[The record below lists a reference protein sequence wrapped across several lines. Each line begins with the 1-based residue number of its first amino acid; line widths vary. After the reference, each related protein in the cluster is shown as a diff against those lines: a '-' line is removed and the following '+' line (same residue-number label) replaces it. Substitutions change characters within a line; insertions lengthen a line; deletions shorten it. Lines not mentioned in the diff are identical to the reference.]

1 MPSIVSHIALIL
13 AAVAPLPRLV
23 IMSEPE
29 GTDPMPE
36 APKDPSMEPV
46 ETETTVESPK
56 KAPEDSEM
64 KDAEEPKHHESP
76 RLKISLRKDPPP
88 VEEEE
93 EDKSESEEGQ
103 ITEEPEKPAESPVQP
118 EPSKEE
124 EKSSTPPA
132 APQPE
137 SSPEPV
143 KEEGEE
149 EEPTESKE
157 SEEPKKKEEKE
168 EENEEEK
175 EEDSKMEVDD
185 SDKVDEE
192 EDEKP
197 VEDND
202 NDNEGSRG
210 DGEGSQGDAG
220 EESTTS
226 KASELPYSTRGRS
239 ATGNEPAG
247 SESWERSTREALDDL
262 GRVKETPA
270 TLGTSF
276 LEALSEEER
285 RTRTRFLPDVE
296 GMHVLRKFEVKDDL
310 VLARSIASG
319 AGVTSL
325 SSSKKKGKRV
335 RDEDDDG
342 MDVDEDDGTS
352 PSEDDHGSDIGRL
365 GTTTLELPSRDLVVP
380 SNAFIPPT
388 GSQSSSSNGD
398 ADGPRATTAPSKGP
412 KDTVSP
418 LLVDSVTAF
427 NPPRPPESIG
437 AKKKHRMLR
446 WERRPE
452 DVEVDLGNYRKTV
465 ARTRQ
470 ELHNAESEYER
481 LETIDAHLRWHFLGH
496 LNLLNEEYLR
506 LNEELNGV
514 QQECVKAA
522 DLLTSRTRSR
532 GAGKGSYAMRDVLAV
547 LKARGG
553 EGKDQDET
561 QAVEPSTDAPVPCS
575 VGIGGLG
582 KMAFVDWD
590 QETCFTSRKPATAW
604 VVPGDTVQTAYGEGT
619 ILEVRAVVIP
629 TTSGEPAPV
638 NQNGS
643 KGDSTKSPGKKKK
656 EKAAVIDAALSK
668 LNTVMPPSV
677 RVQMPYGVGHFP
689 LASVTSKVDPSV
701 YSDTQLAVR
710 WKGMLESAL
719 AVGACLDVE
728 GMIDDIGAAP
738 AVKDVVD
745 GPEND
750 ESAPMDTE
758 NGAVEEDKDED
769 EENSGPSYKGRT
781 IAKSKFLPF
790 GAGLLPTSSGR
801 GSLLHD
807 LPIVEIEKRLNSALF
822 DGGGVLGKVSISRV
836 A

>member
-1 MPSIVSHIALIL
+1 
-13 AAVAPLPRLV
+13 
-23 IMSEPE
+23 
-29 GTDPMPE
+29 MPE
-36 APKDPSMEPV
+36 PPKEPSTEPV
-46 ETETTVESPK
+46 ETETKVETPT

-76 RLKISLRKDPPP
+76 RLKISLEKESPPI
-88 VEEEE
+88 EE
-93 EDKSESEEGQ
+93 EDDKSDSEEGQ
-103 ITEEPEKPAESPVQP
+103 ITEEPEKPAESPVKP

-124 EKSSTPPA
+124 EKSPPPA
-132 APQPE
+132 APLPE
-137 SSPEPV
+137 SSSEPG

-149 EEPTESKE
+149 EEHMESKE
-157 SEEPKKKEEKE
+157 SEEPEKEEK
-168 EENEEEK
+168 K
-175 EEDSKMEVDD
+175 EEDSTMEVDD
-185 SDKVDEE
+185 SEKVDGE
-192 EDEKP
+192 EDDKP
-197 VEDND
+197 AEDND

-210 DGEGSQGDAG
+210 DGEGSQGDVG
-220 EESTTS
+220 EESTAS

-239 ATGNEPAG
+239 TTGNEPAG

-296 GMHVLRKFEVKDDL
+296 GMHVLRKLEVKDDL
-310 VLARSIASG
+310 ALARSIASG

-325 SSSKKKGKRV
+325 ASSKKKGKRA

-342 MDVDEDDGTS
+342 MDVDEDDVTS
-352 PSEDDHGSDIGRL
+352 PSEDDHGSDIGKL
-365 GTTTLELPSRDLVVP
+365 GATTIELPSRNLVVP
-380 SNAFIPPT
+380 SNAFVPPP

-398 ADGPRATTAPSKGP
+398 SDGPKATNAPSKGS

-418 LLVDSVTAF
+418 LLVEFVTAF

-452 DVEVDLGNYRKTV
+452 DVEVDLSNYRKTV

-506 LNEELNGV
+506 LSEELNGV

-532 GAGKGSYAMRDVLAV
+532 GAGKGSYVMRDVLAV

-553 EGKDQDET
+553 EGKDQDEAK
-561 QAVEPSTDAPVPCS
+561 AVEPSTDAPIPCS
-575 VGIGGLG
+575 VGIGGLSS
-582 KMAFVDWD
+582 MAFADWD
-590 QETCFTSRKPATAW
+590 QETNFSSRKPANAW
-604 VVPGDTVQTAYGEGT
+604 VVPGDTVQTSFGEGT
-619 ILEVRAVVIP
+619 VLQVRGVVAP
-629 TTSGEPAPV
+629 TISGQPAPV
-638 NQNGS
+638 SQNGN

-656 EKAAVIDAALSK
+656 EKTAGNDAALSK

-677 RVQMPYGVGHFP
+677 RVQMPYGVGYFP
-689 LASVTSKVDPSV
+689 LSSVTSKVDPSA
-701 YSDTQLAVR
+701 YSDMQLATR

-728 GMIDDIGAAP
+728 GMIEDIGAAP
-738 AVKDVVD
+738 VIQDAVDV
-745 GPEND
+745 PEID
-750 ESAPMDTE
+750 ESALMETE
-758 NGAVEEDKDED
+758 NGAVEEDKEED
-769 EENSGPSYKGRT
+769 EENSGPSDKGPK

-790 GAGLLPTSSGR
+790 GAGLLPTATGR

-807 LPIVEIEKRLNSALF
+807 LPIVDIEKGLNSALF
-822 DGGGVLGKVSISRV
+822 YGAGVLGKVSIPRV
-836 A
+836 V

>member
-1 MPSIVSHIALIL
+1 
-13 AAVAPLPRLV
+13 
-23 IMSEPE
+23 MSEPE
-29 GTDPMPE
+29 GTDPTAE

-46 ETETTVESPK
+46 ETETKVETHK

-64 KDAEEPKHHESP
+64 KDAEESPNHHESP
-76 RLKISLRKDPPP
+76 RLKISPKKEPPP
-88 VEEEE
+88 IE
-93 EDKSESEEGQ
+93 EDDDKSDSEEGQ
-103 ITEEPEKPAESPVQP
+103 ITEELEKPAEAPVES
-118 EPSKEE
+118 EPSEE
-124 EKSSTPPA
+124 EKRSTPPA
-132 APQPE
+132 SPQPE
-137 SSPEPV
+137 SSSLPV

-149 EEPTESKE
+149 NEPTESKE
-157 SEEPKKKEEKE
+157 SEERKK
-168 EENEEEK
+168 EEEK
-175 EEDSKMEVDD
+175 EEDLTMEVDD
-185 SDKVDEE
+185 SEKVDGED
-192 EDEKP
+192 DEKP

-210 DGEGSQGDAG
+210 DGEGSKRDAG
-220 EESTTS
+220 EESAS
-226 KASELPYSTRGRS
+226 KASELAYSTRGRS
-239 ATGNEPAG
+239 TTGNEPAG

-310 VLARSIASG
+310 ALARSVASG

-325 SSSKKKGKRV
+325 ASSKKKGKRA

-352 PSEDDHGSDIGRL
+352 PSEDDRGSDVGKL
-365 GTTTLELPSRDLVVP
+365 GTTTIELPSRNLVVP
-380 SNAFIPPT
+380 STAFIPPP
-388 GSQSSSSNGD
+388 GSHSSSSNGD
-398 ADGPRATTAPSKGP
+398 SDGPKTTTTPSKSP

-418 LLVDSVTAF
+418 LLVDFVTAF

-452 DVEVDLGNYRKTV
+452 DVEVDLSNYRKTV

-532 GAGKGSYAMRDVLAV
+532 GAGKGSYVMRDVLTV

-553 EGKDQDET
+553 EGKDQDEAQT
-561 QAVEPSTDAPVPCS
+561 VEPVTDAPVPCS
-575 VGIGGLG
+575 VGIGGLSN
-582 KMAFVDWD
+582 MAFADWD
-590 QETCFTSRKPATAW
+590 QETNFSSRKPANAW
-604 VVPGDTVQTAYGEGT
+604 VVPGDTVQTSYGEGT
-619 ILEVRAVVIP
+619 VLEVRAVVTP
-629 TTSGEPAPV
+629 TISGEPAPV

-656 EKAAVIDAALSK
+656 EKSAVIDAALSK
-668 LNTVMPPSV
+668 LNTVTPPSV
-677 RVQMPYGVGHFP
+677 RVQMPYGVGYFP

-701 YSDTQLAVR
+701 YSDMQLATR

-728 GMIDDIGAAP
+728 GMIEDFGAAP
-738 AVKDVVD
+738 AVKDAVD
-745 GPEND
+745 VPEID

-758 NGAVEEDKDED
+758 NGEVEEDKDED
-769 EENSGPSYKGRT
+769 AESSGPSDKGPK
-781 IAKSKFLPF
+781 IAKRKFLPF
-790 GAGLLPTSSGR
+790 GAGLLPTSTGR

-807 LPIVEIEKRLNSALF
+807 LRIVDIEKGLNSALF
-822 DGGGVLGKVSISRV
+822 YGGGVLGKVSISRV
-836 A
+836 V